1 MVSKLIFLLLTLILS
16 LHIIFYKV
24 LTIILISIYF
34 SLKSYSHQ
42 FKQAKH
48 FIHFKPNM
56 DFTLDLIIKHFT
68 KRLIIN
74 LIIFTIRSYL
84 IKHFIMVI
92 ILAFQ
97 VPFITHLNLNY

>member
-1 MVSKLIFLLLTLILS
+1 
-16 LHIIFYKV
+16 
-24 LTIILISIYF
+24 
-34 SLKSYSHQ
+34 
-42 FKQAKH
+42 
-48 FIHFKPNM
+48 M